1 VSDEVYHVAGAHF
14 SELELVQLTMA
25 VVAINGWNR
34 LAVAF
39 RSDVGGYQPKPRAS

>member
-1 VSDEVYHVAGAHF
+1 
-14 SELELVQLTMA
+14 MA

-39 RSDVGGYQPKPRAS
+39 GSGLGAYRVAVTPAPSP